1 MFRKIMTAAEAQKK
15 AEVQQKK
22 RLLKL
27 IEEEKRDV
35 YKRIVNSVNRGD
47 DYYRYTAIGSPNGEL
62 YPEVKAW
69 LISLGYQV
77 EDYYEG
83 ADWKISWQK

>member
-1 MFRKIMTAAEAQKK
+1 MFHKIMTAAEAQKK
-15 AEVQQKK
+15 AEVQHKK

-27 IEEEKRDV
+27 IEEEKQDV
-35 YKRIVNSVNRGD
+35 YTRIVDSVNRGY
-47 DYYRYTAIGSPNGEL
+47 DYYRYTAISSPNGEL

-77 EDYYEG
+77 EDHYEETE
-83 ADWKISWQK
+83 WKISW

>member
-1 MFRKIMTAAEAQKK
+1 MFHRVMTAAEAQKK
-15 AEVQQKK
+15 TEKQHKK

-35 YKRIVNSVNRGD
+35 YEKIILSVNRGNNC
-47 DYYRYTAIGSPNGEL
+47 YIYTIFDSPVGEL
-62 YPEVKAW
+62 YSEVKAW

-77 EDYYEG
+77 EYDYVRS
-83 ADWKISWQK
+83 AWKISW

>member
-1 MFRKIMTAAEAQKK
+1 MFHKIMTAAEAQKK

-47 DYYRYTAIGSPNGEL
+47 SYYRYAAISSPNGEL
-62 YPEVKAW
+62 YPEVKGW

-77 EDYYEG
+77 EDHYEG
-83 ADWKISWQK
+83 ADWKISW

>member
-1 MFRKIMTAAEAQKK
+1 MTAAEAQKRTEK
-15 AEVQQKK
+15 QHKK

-35 YKRIVNSVNRGD
+35 YTRIVDSVNRGYD
-47 DYYRYTAIGSPNGEL
+47 HYRYSAIVSPNGEL

-77 EDYYEG
+77 EYDYVK
-83 ADWKISWQK
+83 AAWKISW

>member
-1 MFRKIMTAAEAQKK
+1 MFHKIMTAAEAQKK
-15 AEVQQKK
+15 TEVQHKK

-35 YKRIVNSVNRGD
+35 HERIVDSVNKG
-47 DYYRYTAIGSPNGEL
+47 YNHYRYTAISSPNGEL
-62 YPEVKAW
+62 YLEVRAW

-77 EDYYEG
+77 EDHYEG
-83 ADWKISWQK
+83 TEWEISW

>member
-1 MFRKIMTAAEAQKK
+1 MFHRVMTAAEAQKK
-15 AEVQQKK
+15 TEKQYAK
-22 RLLKL
+22 RRLKL

-35 YKRIVNSVNRGD
+35 YTRIVYSVNRGD
-47 DYYRYTAIGSPNGEL
+47 NYYRYAAIVSPNGEL

-77 EDYYEG
+77 EYDYVKT
-83 ADWKISWQK
+83 AWKISW

>member
-1 MFRKIMTAAEAQKK
+1 MFRKVMTAVEAQKK
-15 AEVQQKK
+15 TEVRHKK

-27 IEEEKRDV
+27 IEEEKQDV
-35 YKRIVNSVNRGD
+35 YTRIVDSVNRGNNC
-47 DYYRYTAIGSPNGEL
+47 YIYTYFDSPDGEL

-77 EDYYEG
+77 EDDYVRM
-83 ADWKISWQK
+83 AWKISW